1 MESLLRV
8 ADSRDALLDGSPL
21 SSIAERPPALKPG
34 EKLGNF
40 EIVAMLGRGGMGEVY
55 RVGVI
60 QRAGSPRFALEASYP
75 VAVTR
80 EAGRQ
85 RFNRH
90 IALQPQIAR
99 FPDAIS

>member
-1 MESLLRV
+1 VESLLRV

-60 QRAGSPRFALEASYP
+60 QRWQPALRARSELPGCGHPRSRAAAF
-75 VAVTR
+75 
-80 EAGRQ
+80 
-85 RFNRH
+85 
-90 IALQPQIAR
+90 
-99 FPDAIS
+99 